1 MIYKDCVNHYYD
13 TDENYHLDMCTRHP
27 EMIWGVDSFTCEG
40 CTSYVPEYRMAPEEF
55 PQVSSK
61 LISPTYKTLRYEVKV
76 FFADEKNLIHKK
88 IFYSETSVLN
98 YISELR
104 KNNPLYDYS
113 VYKIQKLSNLE
124 EVNNGLT

>member
-13 TDENYHLDMCTRHP
+13 TDENYHLDMCKNHP
-27 EMIWGVDSFTCEG
+27 DALWEIDSFTCEG
-40 CTSYVPEYRMAPEEF
+40 CISYVPEYRVASEGF
-55 PQVSSK
+55 YQVSSK
-61 LISPTYKTLRYEVKV
+61 LTSPTYKTLRYEVKV
-76 FFADEKNLIHKK
+76 FFADEKNLIYKK

-113 VYKIQKLSNLE
+113 AYRIDQMVIDLQE
-124 EVNNGLT
+124 G

>member
-13 TDENYHLDMCTRHP
+13 TDENYHLDMCKKHP
-27 EMIWGVDSFTCEG
+27 EMIWGIDSFMCEG
-40 CTSYVPEYRMAPEEF
+40 CTSYVPEYRVASEEF
-55 PQVSSK
+55 HQVSSK
-61 LISPTYKTLRYEVKV
+61 MTSPTYKTLRYEVKV
-76 FFADEKNLIHKK
+76 FFTDEKNLIYKK

-113 VYKIQKLSNLE
+113 VYKIQKLSNPE